1 MNRLVALLVAIG
13 AVVLFNSVFFLDET
27 EVAIVTQFGKYKRS
41 EKDPGLKFKAPFLE
55 EVVRMDRRV
64 LSRDVRRDEYIT
76 LDKKRLV
83 ADPITRWRIED
94 PLVFFKSVHDESQAN
109 LRLDDIV
116 GSEMR
121 RVISSRD
128 FDEIIGVK
136 REAMMQIVGNRVR
149 DKVKEYGILTVDV
162 RIKRADLPSEVQDSV
177 FQRMRAERERVAK
190 KYRSEGNEEEQKIRA
205 QTDKE
210 VTILLA
216 TAYEASQR
224 LRGEGDAEG
233 TRIYA
238 DAFRKDPE
246 FYAFLRSLE
255 SYEKTVDPKTRVVL
269 STRGELFEYLTQ
281 QQ

>member
-1 MNRLVALLVAIG
+1 MSRVSLFLLFAFTLLAL
-13 AVVLFNSVFFLDET
+13 NSAFFLDET
-27 EVAIVTQFGKYKRS
+27 ELAIVTQFGEYKRS
-41 EKDPGLKFKAPFLE
+41 EKEPGLKFKKPFLE
-55 EVVRMDRRV
+55 QVARMDRRV
-64 LSRDVRRDEYIT
+64 LSRDIRRDEYLT

-94 PLVFFKSVHDESQAN
+94 PLLFYKTVRDESQAN

-128 FDEIIGVK
+128 FGEIIGHK
-136 REAMMQIVGNRVR
+136 REAMMQIVGDRVR
-149 DKVKEYGILTVDV
+149 EKVSEYGIHTVDV
-162 RIKRADLPSEVQDSV
+162 RIKRADLPSEVQESV

-190 KYRSEGNEEEQKIRA
+190 KYRSEGKEEEQKIRA

-216 TAYEASQR
+216 TAYEISQR

-238 DAFRKDPE
+238 DAYQRDPE

-255 SYEKTVDPKTRVVL
+255 SYEKTVDSKTRLVL
-269 STRGELFEYLTQ
+269 STEGELFQYLTREK
-281 QQ
+281 